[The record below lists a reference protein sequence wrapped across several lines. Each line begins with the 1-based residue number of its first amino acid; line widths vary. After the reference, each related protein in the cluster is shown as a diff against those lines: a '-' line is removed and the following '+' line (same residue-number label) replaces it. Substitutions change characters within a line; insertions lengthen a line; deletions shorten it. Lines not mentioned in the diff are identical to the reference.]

1 MNYNN
6 INPFFP
12 PFQGGVPL
20 TYHSYYSVLLPIA
33 LRVED
38 YGYNIS
44 FNGEDMYITECP
56 SGVNVLRLII
66 TIDHCVAEPAENIKA
81 HHIQCYI
88 NNRPSFHWVDFISGN
103 NLTRVIG
110 DITVRVENGI
120 VLWNKVYP
128 LP

>member
-12 PFQGGVPL
+12 YFPGGVPL

-44 FNGEDMYITECP
+44 YNGDDMFIMLCP
-56 SGVNVLRLII
+56 SGINTLKLVIV
-66 TIDHCVAEPAENIKA
+66 TDYADPIKE
-81 HHIQCYI
+81 HHIYCYR
-88 NNRPSFHWVDFISGN
+88 NNELLYQWVDFISGN
-103 NLTRVIG
+103 NLTRAIG
-110 DITVRVENGI
+110 DITVRVENGR